1 MNVGKNILCGMIT
14 LCLISQSLGG
24 TDIAAAKS
32 NMVKLNVSKKTIIA
46 GSSFQL
52 KLKGNVSRKTVVTWK
67 SNNKKV
73 AVVSKKGKVT
83 GKKAGKAQ
91 ITVMVGRKGK
101 KAVCKVTVQKRTSSA
116 KPTNTPASNSEN
128 ISPSSTPG
136 ATNKPN
142 PSATGTQPPVATA
155 SPEPSPKTA
164 DSSVLVVSESLV
176 ELDGEIMTAYLVNK
190 NYSGNI
196 TVSLNG
202 KTYTYSDKISGKD
215 LLVMLAL
222 TYTPNEPKVNHEGT
236 ISLYRGEE
244 DEYWTVEDLELNK
257 EYYLKADRTN
267 SLDPSWADCG
277 VIYVKGDVSA
287 EMGFQTNI
295 Q

>member
-1 MNVGKNILCGMIT
+1 MNVGKKILCGMIT
-14 LCLISQSLGG
+14 LCLIGQSLGG
-24 TDIAAAKS
+24 INVAAAKS
-32 NMVKLNVSKKTIIA
+32 NAVKLNITKKKISV

-52 KLKGNVSRKTVVTWK
+52 KVKGNVSRKTVVTWK
-67 SNNKKV
+67 SSNKKI

-83 GKKAGKAQ
+83 GKKAGKTQ
-91 ITVMVGRKGK
+91 ITVTVGGNNK
-101 KAVCKVTVQKRTSSA
+101 KAVCKVTVQKKKNSSS
-116 KPTNTPASNSEN
+116 KPVTTLTPDSNVVPSSPVPGVADNPTVSQAPAS
-128 ISPSSTPG
+128 
-136 ATNKPN
+136 
-142 PSATGTQPPVATA
+142 TA
-155 SPEPSPKTA
+155 SPEASAKTA

-196 TVSLNG
+196 SVSLNG
-202 KTYTYSDKISGKD
+202 KNYTHSDKISGKD

-244 DEYWTVEDLELNK
+244 DEYWTVEDMELNK
-257 EYYLKADRTN
+257 KYYLKAIRTN
-267 SLDPSWADCG
+267 TLDPSWADCG
-277 VIYVKGDVSA
+277 VIYVKGDVRT
-287 EMGFQTNI
+287 EVGFQTNT

>member
-1 MNVGKNILCGMIT
+1 MNVGKKILCGMIT
-14 LCLISQSLGG
+14 LCLIGQSLGG
-24 TDIAAAKS
+24 INVAAAKS
-32 NMVKLNVSKKTIIA
+32 NAVKLNITKKKISV

-52 KLKGNVSRKTVVTWK
+52 KVKGKVSRKTVVTWK
-67 SNNKKV
+67 SSNKKI

-83 GKKAGKAQ
+83 GKKVGKAQ
-91 ITVMVGRKGK
+91 ITVTVGGNNK
-101 KAVCKVTVQKRTSSA
+101 KAVCKVTVQKKKNSSS
-116 KPTNTPASNSEN
+116 KPVTTLTPDSNVVPSSPVPGVADNPTVSQAPAS
-128 ISPSSTPG
+128 
-136 ATNKPN
+136 
-142 PSATGTQPPVATA
+142 TA
-155 SPEPSPKTA
+155 SPEVSAKTA

-196 TVSLNG
+196 SVSLNG
-202 KTYTYSDKISGKD
+202 KNYTHSDKISGKD

-244 DEYWTVEDLELNK
+244 DEYWTVEDMELNK
-257 EYYLKADRTN
+257 KYYLKAIRTN
-267 SLDPSWADCG
+267 TLDPSWADCG
-277 VIYVKGDVSA
+277 VIYVKGDVRT
-287 EMGFQTNI
+287 EVGFQTNT

>member
-1 MNVGKNILCGMIT
+1 MNVGKKILCGMIT
-14 LCLISQSLGG
+14 LCLIGQSLGG
-24 TDIAAAKS
+24 INVAAAKS
-32 NMVKLNVSKKTIIA
+32 NAVKLNITKKKISV

-52 KLKGNVSRKTVVTWK
+52 KVKGKVSQKTVVTWK
-67 SNNKKV
+67 SSNKKI

-91 ITVMVGRKGK
+91 ITVTVGGNNK
-101 KAVCKVTVQKRTSSA
+101 KAVCKVTVQKKKNSSS
-116 KPTNTPASNSEN
+116 KPVTTLTPDSNVVPSSPVPGVADNPTVSQAPAS
-128 ISPSSTPG
+128 
-136 ATNKPN
+136 
-142 PSATGTQPPVATA
+142 TA
-155 SPEPSPKTA
+155 SPEASAKTA

-196 TVSLNG
+196 SVSLNG
-202 KTYTYSDKISGKD
+202 KNYTHSDKISGKD

-244 DEYWTVEDLELNK
+244 DEYWTVEDMELNK
-257 EYYLKADRTN
+257 KYYLKAIRTN
-267 SLDPSWADCG
+267 TLDPSWADCG
-277 VIYVKGDVSA
+277 VIYVKGDVRT
-287 EMGFQTNI
+287 EVGFQTNT

>member
-1 MNVGKNILCGMIT
+1 MNVGKKILCGMIT
-14 LCLISQSLGG
+14 LCLIGQSLGG
-24 TDIAAAKS
+24 TNVAAAKS
-32 NMVKLNVSKKTIIA
+32 NAVKLNITKKKISV

-52 KLKGNVSRKTVVTWK
+52 KVKGKVSRKTVVTWK
-67 SNNKKV
+67 SSNKKI

-91 ITVMVGRKGK
+91 ITVTVGRNNK
-101 KAVCKVTVQKRTSSA
+101 KAVCKVTVQKKKNSSSKPVTTS
-116 KPTNTPASNSEN
+116 TPDSNVV
-128 ISPSSTPG
+128 PSSPVPG
-136 ATNKPN
+136 AADN
-142 PSATGTQPPVATA
+142 PTVSQTPVSTA
-155 SPEPSPKTA
+155 SPEASAKTA

-196 TVSLNG
+196 SVSLNG
-202 KTYTYSDKISGKD
+202 KNYTHSDKISGKD

-244 DEYWTVEDLELNK
+244 DEYWTVEDMELNK
-257 EYYLKADRTN
+257 KYYLKAIRTN
-267 SLDPSWADCG
+267 TLDPSWADCG
-277 VIYVKGDVSA
+277 VIYVKGDVRT
-287 EMGFQTNI
+287 EVGFQTNT

>member
-1 MNVGKNILCGMIT
+1 MNVGKKILCGMIT
-14 LCLISQSLGG
+14 LCLIGQSLGG
-24 TDIAAAKS
+24 INVAAAKS
-32 NMVKLNVSKKTIIA
+32 NAVKLNITKKKISV

-52 KLKGNVSRKTVVTWK
+52 KVKGKVSRKTVVTWK
-67 SNNKKV
+67 SSNKKI

-83 GKKAGKAQ
+83 GKKAGKTQ
-91 ITVMVGRKGK
+91 ITVTVGGNNK
-101 KAVCKVTVQKRTSSA
+101 KAVCKVTVQKKKNSSS
-116 KPTNTPASNSEN
+116 KPVTTLTPDSNVVPSSPVPGVADNPTVSQAPAS
-128 ISPSSTPG
+128 
-136 ATNKPN
+136 
-142 PSATGTQPPVATA
+142 TA
-155 SPEPSPKTA
+155 SPEASAKTA

-196 TVSLNG
+196 SVSLNG
-202 KTYTYSDKISGKD
+202 KNYTHSDKISGKD

-244 DEYWTVEDLELNK
+244 DEYWTVEDMELNK
-257 EYYLKADRTN
+257 KYYLKAIRTN
-267 SLDPSWADCG
+267 TLDPSWADCG
-277 VIYVKGDVSA
+277 VIYVKGDVCT
-287 EMGFQTNI
+287 EVGFQTNT

>member
-1 MNVGKNILCGMIT
+1 MNVGKKILCGMIT
-14 LCLISQSLGG
+14 LCLIGQSLGG
-24 TDIAAAKS
+24 INVAAAKS
-32 NMVKLNVSKKTIIA
+32 NAVKLNITKKKISV

-52 KLKGNVSRKTVVTWK
+52 KVKGKVSRKTVVTWK
-67 SNNKKV
+67 SSNKKI

-91 ITVMVGRKGK
+91 ITVTVGGNNK
-101 KAVCKVTVQKRTSSA
+101 KAVCKVTVQKKKNSSS
-116 KPTNTPASNSEN
+116 KPVTTLTPDSNVVPSSPVPGVADNPTVSQAPAS
-128 ISPSSTPG
+128 
-136 ATNKPN
+136 
-142 PSATGTQPPVATA
+142 TA
-155 SPEPSPKTA
+155 SPEASAKTA

-196 TVSLNG
+196 SVSLNG
-202 KTYTYSDKISGKD
+202 KNYTHSDKISGKD

-244 DEYWTVEDLELNK
+244 DEYWTVEDMELNK
-257 EYYLKADRTN
+257 KYYLKAIRTN
-267 SLDPSWADCG
+267 TLDPSWADCG
-277 VIYVKGDVSA
+277 VIYVKGDVRT
-287 EMGFQTNI
+287 EVGFQTNT

>member
-1 MNVGKNILCGMIT
+1 MNVGKKILCGMIT
-14 LCLISQSLGG
+14 LCLIGQSLGG
-24 TDIAAAKS
+24 INVAAAKS
-32 NMVKLNVSKKTIIA
+32 NAVKLNITKKKISV

-52 KLKGNVSRKTVVTWK
+52 KVKGKVSRKTVVTWK
-67 SNNKKV
+67 SSNKKI

-91 ITVMVGRKGK
+91 ITVTVGGNNK
-101 KAVCKVTVQKRTSSA
+101 KAVCKVTVQKKKNSSS
-116 KPTNTPASNSEN
+116 KPVTTLTPDSNVVPSSPVPGVADNPTVSQAPAS
-128 ISPSSTPG
+128 
-136 ATNKPN
+136 
-142 PSATGTQPPVATA
+142 TA
-155 SPEPSPKTA
+155 SPEASAKTA

-196 TVSLNG
+196 SVSLNG
-202 KTYTYSDKISGKD
+202 KNYTHSDKISGKD

-244 DEYWTVEDLELNK
+244 DEYWTVEDMELNK
-257 EYYLKADRTN
+257 NYYLKAIRTN
-267 SLDPSWADCG
+267 TLDPSWADCG
-277 VIYVKGDVSA
+277 VIYVKGDVRT
-287 EMGFQTNI
+287 EVGFQTNT